1 MLRIALPLSGSLSKK
16 IRELFILAGLKINQN
31 HERDYRISIDDA
43 RISKVQVLRPQEIP
57 RYVQDGLYDF
67 GFTGKDQVIENDADV
82 AILAEMNISRNGS
95 RKVRIVL
102 ATNSENPVNSAEK
115 IPMCSKIATEYHNM
129 VRKYFGRLGRSDICI
144 IHSQG
149 ATEAKIPDIAE
160 YVVEVVD
167 SGETLMI
174 NDLKIIGTIME
185 SATVMIGNKESWNK
199 PSKRKIMEEIRKQLL
214 SAISK

>member
-16 IRELFILAGLKINQN
+16 VKELFSLAGLKIDQN
-31 HERDYRISIDDA
+31 HERDYRVSINDA

-102 ATNSENPVNSAEK
+102 ATNFDNPVNSTEN
-115 IPMCSKIATEYHNM
+115 IPMCSRIATEYPNM
-129 VRKYFGRLGRSDICI
+129 VRKYFDRLGRNDIRI

-185 SATVMIGNKESWNK
+185 SATVMIGNKKSWNN
-199 PSKRKIMEEIRKQLL
+199 PSKRKIMEEIRRQLL
-214 SAISK
+214 SAIPK